1 MSRRALLQS
10 YLKDCP
16 LIGIIRGVRP
26 EEAVGI
32 GQALFDAGLRVIEV
46 PLNSPEPL
54 HSIERLAQR
63 FGEQALIGAGTVLNV
78 GAVSRVADAG
88 GRLIVSPNS
97 DTRVIAASV
106 AAGLVSIPGFFTPTE
121 GFAAIAAGA
130 DALKLFPA
138 EAASPRMLQSMRAVL
153 PPTTPVLVV
162 GGVKPG
168 DVTAWRAAGADG
180 FGLGGSLYRAG
191 DTAAEVGARA
201 RDFVAGL
208 ASGG

>member
-1 MSRRALLQS
+1 MSRRTLLQS

-16 LIGIIRGVRP
+16 LIAIIRGVRP

-138 EAASPRMLQSMRAVL
+138 EGASPRMLQSMRAVL

-162 GGVKPG
+162 GGVRPG
-168 DVTAWRAAGADG
+168 DVAEWCAAGADG

-191 DTAAEVGARA
+191 DAATEVSARA
-201 RDFVAGL
+201 REFVAGL
-208 ASGG
+208 ANGG